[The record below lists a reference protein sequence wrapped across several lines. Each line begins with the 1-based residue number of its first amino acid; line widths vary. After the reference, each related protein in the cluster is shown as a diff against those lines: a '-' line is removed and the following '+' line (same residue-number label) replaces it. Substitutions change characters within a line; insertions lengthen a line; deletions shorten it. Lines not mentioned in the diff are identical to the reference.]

1 MSTLNVYW
9 SRYGSTLSAD
19 KLDGADQDTLANNL
33 ICWKPGHAPDD
44 WVLVG
49 TAEVHI
55 TLLPRAEVISAQV
68 ESLRKQQAEI
78 RADAE
83 VKATRIEQQIQQL
96 LCIENSAEV
105 A

>member
-1 MSTLNVYW
+1 MSTLNVYLTE
-9 SRYGSTLSAD
+9 YSALNRRD
-19 KLDGADQDTLANNL
+19 IYAVSEQELADGVWFSPRDS
-33 ICWKPGHAPDD
+33 APDN

-55 TLLPRAEVISAQV
+55 TLLPRAEVVSAQV
-68 ESLRKQQAEI
+68 EALREQQAEI

-83 VKATRIEQQIQQL
+83 VKANRLEKQIQKL
-96 LCIENSAEV
+96 LCIEMNPEV

>member
-1 MSTLNVYW
+1 MSTVNVYLTE
-9 SRYGSTLSAD
+9 YSALNKRD
-19 KLDGADQDTLANNL
+19 IYAVPEQELASGLWYCDPEN
-33 ICWKPGHAPDD
+33 APDS

-55 TLLPRAEVISAQV
+55 TLHPRAEVVSAQV
-68 ESLRKQQAEI
+68 DSLRKQQAEI

-83 VKATRIEQQIQQL
+83 VKANRIEQQIAKL
-96 LCIENSAEV
+96 LCIENSTEA